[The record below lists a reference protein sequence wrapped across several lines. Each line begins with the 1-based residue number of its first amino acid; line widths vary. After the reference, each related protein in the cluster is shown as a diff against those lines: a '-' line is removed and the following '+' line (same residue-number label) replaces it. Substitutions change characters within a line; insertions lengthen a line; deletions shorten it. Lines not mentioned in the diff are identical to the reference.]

1 MPLRHRKNYS
11 SARERETLMERR
23 LRKARGDEVE
33 DSLEYYSE
41 EEFIAPYPADN
52 YALEALDAD
61 PSALRKG
68 MGCFQKL
75 FLIALSGVIAL
86 FILTLVSRNDSSF
99 LNNAL
104 GGFISQLPAR
114 IASNSPLP
122 TQIPIRADAGA
133 ILERVRR
140 LQRLETTSYE
150 IEKIIEAG
158 SQDNNFESLLFGDRL
173 LLIAHGTV
181 VAGLD
186 LSNLGPE
193 NVTVE
198 HETLTFRL
206 PPVKILNVSLDNSQ
220 TRVYDR
226 KKGILAAGDKDLET
240 QARQAAERKIL
251 EVACEKGVMARATED
266 GRRTMEQ
273 FLSLLEFKQVV
284 VLTAPVAACAFN
296 P

>member
-1 MPLRHRKNYS
+1 
-11 SARERETLMERR
+11 MERR
-23 LRKARGDEVE
+23 LRKARGDEVD
-33 DSLEYYSE
+33 DSIEYYSE
-41 EEFIAPYPADN
+41 EEFIAPYPTDN

-75 FLIALSGVIAL
+75 FLLALSGVIAL
-86 FILTLVSRNDSSF
+86 FILTLVSRNDSNF

-104 GGFISQLPAR
+104 GGFISQLPAK
-114 IASNSPLP
+114 IAPNSPLP

-158 SQDNNFESLLFGDRL
+158 PQDNNFESLLFGDRL

-240 QARQAAERKIL
+240 QARLAAERKIL